1 MKKYVLDSYAI
12 FAYIEGENA
21 GKHVSEI
28 FKKALRQEAE
38 ILLCVVNWGEVYYI
52 ALREGGKSHA
62 ESYRETM
69 AKFPITIIE
78 ADKELTLQAATIKA
92 RSKMSYAD
100 CFAAALT
107 KSRKAE
113 LVTGDPEFKQ
123 IESEIR
129 IFWITERK

>member
-1 MKKYVLDSYAI
+1 MKRYVLDSYAI
-12 FAYIEGENA
+12 LAYIEGEEA
-21 GKHVSEI
+21 GRLVSEI

-38 ILLCVVNWGEVYYI
+38 IQLCVVNWGEVYYI

-62 ESYRETM
+62 ESYRDTM

-78 ADKELTLQAATIKA
+78 ANKELTLQAATIKA
-92 RSKMSYAD
+92 KSKMSYAD
-100 CFAAALT
+100 CFAAGLT
-107 KSRKAE
+107 KLRKAE

-129 IFWITERK
+129 IHWITQRK